1 MEQPLPFHLG
11 LRDDRHM
18 VSVIRQNGQTQVQL
32 GVAYPQEGDRRRRIL
47 EQWGLAARSP
57 RAESL
62 DTIDLP
68 LARRSQA
75 ILFWQVSPSLQQQL
89 ATGQG
94 GMPLS
99 RLAGDQAGMLDR
111 AHLGTERLPMAVDAR
126 FGLRGAP
133 AGGAAPRL
141 ASGRK

>member
-32 GVAYPQEGDRRRRIL
+32 GVAYPQEADRRRRIL
-47 EQWGLAARSP
+47 EQWGIAARSP
-57 RAESL
+57 REESL
-62 DTIDLP
+62 DTVDLP
-68 LARRSQA
+68 LAQRSQA
-75 ILFWQVSPSLQQQL
+75 ILFWQVSPSLREQL

-94 GMPLS
+94 RMASS

-111 AHLGTERLPMAVDAR
+111 AHLGAERQPMAVDAR
-126 FGLRGAP
+126 LEQRQAHGSACRG
-133 AGGAAPRL
+133 
-141 ASGRK
+141 